1 MGTLKPLIYRATGLS
16 QNTNTLMFE
25 FDIKQLRA
33 LILRVV
39 TAEGHSPEDQA
50 RLNAAYDSIVLA
62 IAHLED
68 VQASPNIRFQTS
80 PAADLF
86 EAITQEERLKGLG

>member
-1 MGTLKPLIYRATGLS
+1 
-16 QNTNTLMFE
+16 MFE

-62 IAHLED
+62 IAHLEQ
-68 VQASPNIRFQTS
+68 VHTPAPFQFQEA
-80 PAADLF
+80 PVADLF
-86 EAITQEERLKGLG
+86 ETIAQEERWQELG